1 MPYSSV
7 SFGPPAKSAMPT
19 VELPAEQ
26 VRNQSMDAT
35 EAAREDL
42 RASVTVD
49 RDGIIR
55 QWGDAV
61 TGVVG
66 YSAADTVGQ
75 SLNVVIPP
83 ALRPLHWRGFDQ
95 AMKTGRLDR
104 QLFKIPAVCKDGRIV
119 VAHATIELVRGD
131 DGGTDGGVVTFVG
144 VGAPWQGKAWQVAL
158 APMNLAHRIWQRA
171 RSKR

>member
-1 MPYSSV
+1 MNAS
-7 SFGPPAKSAMPT
+7 
-19 VELPAEQ
+19 
-26 VRNQSMDAT
+26 
-35 EAAREDL
+35 EAARHDL

-61 TGVVG
+61 TEVVG

-95 AMKTGRLDR
+95 AMKTGSA
-104 QLFKIPAVCKDGRIV
+104 AVQDPRCVQGRPDS
-119 VAHATIELVRGD
+119 RCPRND
-131 DGGTDGGVVTFVG
+131 
-144 VGAPWQGKAWQVAL
+144 
-158 APMNLAHRIWQRA
+158 
-171 RSKR
+171 

>member
-1 MPYSSV
+1 MNAS
-7 SFGPPAKSAMPT
+7 
-19 VELPAEQ
+19 
-26 VRNQSMDAT
+26 
-35 EAAREDL
+35 EAARHDL

-61 TGVVG
+61 TEVVG

-119 VAHATIELVRGD
+119 VAHATIDLIPGAN
-131 DGGTDGGVVTFVG
+131 GSTDGGVVTFVG
-144 VGAPWQGKAWQVAL
+144 VGAPWQGKAWQAAL
-158 APMNLAHRIWQRA
+158 APIDLAHRFGGEPGPSANR
-171 RSKR
+171 

>member
-1 MPYSSV
+1 MSGV
-7 SFGPPAKSAMPT
+7 TGELSA
-19 VELPAEQ
+19 EADREQ
-26 VRNQSMDAT
+26 GMNAS
-35 EAAREDL
+35 EAARHDL
-42 RASVTVD
+42 RSSVTVD

-55 QWGDAV
+55 QWGDGV
-61 TGVVG
+61 TEVVG

-119 VAHATIELVRGD
+119 VAHATIELISGD
-131 DGGTDGGVVTFVG
+131 GGGTDGGLVTFVG
-144 VGAPWQGKAWQVAL
+144 VGAPWQGRAWQAAL
-158 APMNLAHRIWQRA
+158 APIDLAHRMWRRA